1 MKASTLPLILIILAV
16 STFSQGIPQIQPINT
31 TLGTTTDYILNYFS
45 LKNIPST
52 TIFTIDFS
60 NTDI

>member
-1 MKASTLPLILIILAV
+1 MKSSKLILLLLFFMVVINP
-16 STFSQGIPQIQPINT
+16 QGIPQIQPINA
-31 TLGTTTDYILNYFS
+31 TLGTTTNYVLNYFS

-52 TIFTIDFS
+52 TVFTINFA